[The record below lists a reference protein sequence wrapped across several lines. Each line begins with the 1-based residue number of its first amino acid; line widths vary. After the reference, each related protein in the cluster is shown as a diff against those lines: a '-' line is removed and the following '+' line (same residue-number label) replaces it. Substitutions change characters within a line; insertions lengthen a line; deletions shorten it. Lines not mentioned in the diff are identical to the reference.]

1 MKTRIATILDR
12 KGHDVISIEASATVY
27 EAIERMESRRVGS
40 IIVLV
45 DGAVAGIFTERDYL
59 RRVTLQGRSSKT
71 TPVSEVMTADIV
83 CVDADFTVQE
93 CLAIMSEKKFRHL
106 PVMKDEELVG
116 IVSIGD
122 LVKEIST
129 QAQAR
134 VRYLEEYISGK
145 YPA

>member
-12 KGHDVISIEASATVY
+12 KGHDVISIAASATVY